1 MFFARCL
8 AMSSCAGM
16 IAENF
21 TVCLDAAK
29 VRLQVQKSVPGQ
41 APKYTSVIQCLT
53 RMAAEEGPRAL
64 FYGLSPGLQR
74 QFLFV
79 GLGNGLYPPIRNAIC
94 GPMEP
99 G

>member
-1 MFFARCL
+1 MYFARCL

-16 IAENF
+16 IAEHF
-21 TVCLDAAK
+21 TVCLDASK
-29 VRLQVQKSVPGQ
+29 VRLQVQKIQPGQ
-41 APKYTSVIQCLT
+41 APKYTSVFQCLT
-53 RMAAEEGPRAL
+53 KMAVEEGPRAL
-64 FYGLSPGLQR
+64 FYGLGPGVQR